1 MVALVEISE
10 VDVHDDPRLREFF
23 DVEQA
28 AMRGYR
34 TRPVLRSYD
43 VLSMLRDTNP
53 YYRHT
58 LLAARELDRT
68 VGIADLGRAVDTN
81 THLAELE
88 ISVRPDR
95 QRRGI
100 GRALYDEATRRLA
113 ADGRTTVVGEAHVP
127 DGVRREEASA
137 YAFAATLGLRSVH
150 VEDHLVLELPSTPSD
165 APTADGWEV
174 VTWGARCPDE
184 FAAAY
189 CRMRTQMENDVPR
202 GEVDYEPVVFDE
214 ERLRVGEERI
224 ARAYDQVVAAARRS
238 ADGEFGGYSLV
249 FVTRGESEALQD
261 DTLVMPEHRGRR
273 LGLAL
278 KRATLEVLSR
288 EHPELTAIHT
298 WTAVDNEP
306 MQRTNRAFGY
316 RPVERM
322 HEMQGSI
329 AVDG

>member
-1 MVALVEISE
+1 MQISE
-10 VDVHDDPRLREFF
+10 VEVHDDARLREFF

-28 AMRGYR
+28 AMLGYR
-34 TRPVLRSYD
+34 TRPVLRSYN
-43 VLSMLRDTNP
+43 VLTMLRDPNP
-53 YYRHT
+53 YFRHT
-58 LLAARELDRT
+58 LLAAREHDQT
-68 VGIADLGRAVDTN
+68 VGIADLGRSVGDNEHIAD
-81 THLAELE
+81 LE
-88 ISVRPDR
+88 ISVRPDHQR
-95 QRRGI
+95 QGI
-100 GRALYDEATRRLA
+100 GRALYDEATRRLS
-113 ADGRTTVVGEAHVP
+113 ADGRNTVVGEAHVP
-127 DGVRREEASA
+127 AGVAREEASA
-137 YAFAATLGLRSVH
+137 YAFAAALGLRSRH
-150 VEDHLVLELPSTPSD
+150 VEDHLALDLPATPPD
-165 APTADGWEV
+165 APISDGWEV
-174 VTWGARCPDE
+174 VTWRARCPDE

-202 GEVDYEPVVFDE
+202 GEVEYEPRVYDE

-261 DTLVMPEHRGRR
+261 DTLVMPEHRGQR

-288 EHPELTAIHT
+288 EHPGLTAIHT

-322 HEMQGSI
+322 HEMQGVVAPVSD
-329 AVDG
+329 A

>member
-10 VDVHDDPRLREFF
+10 VDVHDDARLREFF
-23 DVEQA
+23 DVEQT

-43 VLSMLRDTNP
+43 VLSMLRDPNP

-58 LLAARELDRT
+58 LLAAREHDQT
-68 VGIADLGRAVDTN
+68 VGIADLGRSVDTN

-95 QRRGI
+95 QRHGI
-100 GRALYDEATRRLA
+100 GRALYDEAMRRLA

-127 DGVRREEASA
+127 DGVRREEAAA
-137 YAFAATLGLRSVH
+137 YAFAAALGLRSVH
-150 VEDHLVLELPSTPSD
+150 VEDHLALELPSTPSD
-165 APTADGWEV
+165 AATADGWEV

-202 GEVDYEPVVFDE
+202 GEVAYAPVVFDE

-238 ADGEFGGYSLV
+238 VDGEFGGYSLV

-261 DTLVMPEHRGRR
+261 DTLVMPEHRGQR

-278 KRATLEVLSR
+278 KRATLAVLAR